1 MNRKEAED
9 YIYKS
14 YLKAEKYQNYNEIDA
29 NKRRPDLSKKVIEEL
44 SITDSVVVT
53 GSKGKGSVSCM
64 VSQILQ
70 TKMNVGLLTSP
81 HLVNFCERFKVNG
94 QDISD
99 ADFIKHIEIIKP
111 IFDRIDEEIPLDV
124 CVSPIGI
131 QVAVAL
137 SYFNENNTDFNVLE
151 CGKGAKYD
159 DVNNAIHQYSII
171 NSIFLEHTR
180 ELGDT
185 LEKIAE
191 DKSHVISEGQ
201 KCTYI
206 ANQEAAALD
215 VLLKRA
221 SSMGVPVKLYGR
233 DFWAQ
238 NIVFTNKGMH
248 FDVVIGTKVYDDITI
263 PLLGEHQAKNCALA
277 LALCKDII
285 GDFDMEEV
293 RTKLMEIN
301 WPGRMEIL
309 KSSPL
314 IMLDA
319 CINRSSCQNVKQ
331 IIKILNIHK
340 PIVIIGIP
348 DDKDFV
354 GVVETIYK
362 DADEIVLTKSQNP
375 HYIFTKNQLS
385 VLKEKGIIAMRIP
398 NIQDAIRFAEEKTKP
413 IIILGT
419 TSVVSEV
426 KVLQQRNQI

>member
-1 MNRKEAED
+1 MNKKEAED
-9 YIYKS
+9 YIYES

-29 NKRRPDLSKKVIEEL
+29 NKRRPDLSKKVIEGL

-70 TKMNVGLLTSP
+70 TKMKVGLLTSP
-81 HLVNFCERFKVNG
+81 HLVNFCERFKING

-99 ADFIKHIEIIKP
+99 ADFIKHIEKIKP
-111 IFDRIDEEIPLDV
+111 IFEKIDKEIPLDV
-124 CVSPIGI
+124 CISPIGI

-201 KCTYI
+201 KNTYI
-206 ANQEAAALD
+206 ANQEAGALD
-215 VLLKRA
+215 VLLNRA

-238 NIVFTNKGMH
+238 NIDFTNKGMH
-248 FDVVIGTKVYDDITI
+248 FDVVIDTKVYDNITI

-285 GDFDMEEV
+285 GDFDMDQV
-293 RTKLMEIN
+293 RTKLLEIN

-331 IIKILNIHK
+331 IIKYLNIHK
-340 PIVIIGIP
+340 PTVIIGIP

-354 GVVETIYK
+354 GVVETIYE

-375 HYIFTKNQLS
+375 HYIFTENQLS
-385 VLKEKGIIAMRIP
+385 VLKEKGFVAMRIP
-398 NIQDAIRFAEEKTKP
+398 NVQDAIRFAEEKGKP

-426 KVLQQRNQI
+426 KVLRQRNHF